1 MGPLVALL
9 VTLEEI
15 QKNKLLLSSAMA
27 QRRIMMCRKPAQ
39 DATANKGWN

>member
-15 QKNKLLLSSAMA
+15 QKNKLQLSSAMA
-27 QRRIMMCRKPAQ
+27 QTRKMIYEKRSRDP
-39 DATANKGWN
+39 TAN